1 MSQYAYPYL
10 SPVQTR
16 THEVTA
22 LQQELANAIESVFTK
37 GAQEIDEVVVGLN
50 KTRVRPPNGEDWTED
65 NFTTL
70 MRELGV

>member
-22 LQQELANAIESVFTK
+22 LQQELANAIERNDWDKHT
-37 GAQEIDEVVVGLN
+37 
-50 KTRVRPPNGEDWTED
+50 TRT
-65 NFTTL
+65 
-70 MRELGV
+70 